1 MLSGVPASI
10 RHDPRGALRIGGAPD
25 SGREPWS
32 STESTA
38 AVRQTQASQARA
50 ETLVC
55 VRKRRPWAHLPLCL
69 MCTRGSAPRPLRTPR
84 YRLRPRPDSV
94 RSKTGVGRPA
104 TLRHE
109 PRRDHELHLGR
120 RGLGPRHLQARQI
133 SGRDPSAQGAAPT
146 RLGAGSHEA
155 EGVGCPREV
164 PAQDRGPP
172 GAPAS
177 ERSLSRWRSA
187 RRPRMVGD
195 EAQS

>member
-1 MLSGVPASI
+1 MGVHVHPSPM
-10 RHDPRGALRIGGAPD
+10 PREACRDGGSLRSRPQAPD
-25 SGREPWS
+25 RYRRSDDHGANARWTARYGRYGVQIGMAFSCTCTPMSDVHAWIG
-32 STESTA
+32 TA
-38 AVRQTQASQARA
+38 
-50 ETLVC
+50 
-55 VRKRRPWAHLPLCL
+55 
-69 MCTRGSAPRPLRTPR
+69 SAPNAPLPIGS
-84 YRLRPRPDSV
+84 RPDSV

-109 PRRDHELHLGR
+109 PRRDYELHLGR
-120 RGLGPRHLQARQI
+120 RGPDPRHLQARRI
-133 SGRDPSAQGAAPT
+133 SGRDLSAHGAAPT

-155 EGVGCPREV
+155 EDVGCPREV

-195 EAQS
+195 KAQS